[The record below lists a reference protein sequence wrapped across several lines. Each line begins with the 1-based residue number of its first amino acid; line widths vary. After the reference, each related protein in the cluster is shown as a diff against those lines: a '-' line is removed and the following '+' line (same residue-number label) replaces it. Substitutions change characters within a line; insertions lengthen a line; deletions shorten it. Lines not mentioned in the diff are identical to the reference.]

1 MELKDLY
8 EKFIQEG
15 YTDFYIEGLGGPK
28 SDDVHCLGFEN
39 QYWIV
44 YYIER
49 GQKSNPIFSTKDKE
63 VAIRYY
69 TDFVS
74 KIVHWHLIVF
84 TRSIVILSEFKQKL
98 EQLNIKTIQNDIP
111 SYSKTGDRIYRL
123 FVVNKDIFIAKLQIN
138 NLPYF
143 DNDLQNQKT
152 LTTMN
157 R

>member
-49 GQKSNPIFSTKDKE
+49 GQSQ
-63 VAIRYY
+63 
-69 TDFVS
+69 
-74 KIVHWHLIVF
+74 
-84 TRSIVILSEFKQKL
+84 ILSFQRKTKKSQSDTIRTLYLKL
-98 EQLNIKTIQNDIP
+98 CIGT
-111 SYSKTGDRIYRL
+111 
-123 FVVNKDIFIAKLQIN
+123 
-138 NLPYF
+138 
-143 DNDLQNQKT
+143 
-152 LTTMN
+152 
-157 R
+157 